1 MEKAARRGASTE
13 SMLFTLI
20 CCDAREDSAAGG
32 LGDAEFEEARD
43 GGEEGEGEDGPI
55 APDIAESRAVTEVDR
70 SALLE
75 GGDMGR
81 RWRRDAARSRDE
93 KGQG

>member
-1 MEKAARRGASTE
+1 
-13 SMLFTLI
+13 MLLTLI
-20 CCDAREDSAAGG
+20 CCDANEDSAGGG

-43 GGEEGEGEDGPI
+43 GGVEGEGEEGPVV
-55 APDIAESRAVTEVDR
+55 PDMADNRAKTEVDR

-81 RWRRDAARSRDE
+81 RWRRDAAGGGGV
-93 KGQG
+93 KW